1 MRCLFLVL
9 LVAALAQ
16 TAGAQSRSKL
26 DERAKGEFRIV
37 SPRILDPCKLGIAVE
52 ELGLQAHMLVG
63 FQSAPD
69 CFPGSRLREG
79 LPVEALEQLSTREG
93 DFLEVLKEMSTRQ
106 AFDHLMTL
114 MPMYSW
120 KEMDGVIVVRPKAA
134 WDNPEDLLNLPTRP
148 FETTNEP
155 LDDVLHILLQAV
167 TPSVFSPHRDARR
180 PQASFYRP
188 VAVAFP
194 GGTMLEAVN
203 AVVRARPAAFWEM
216 GYTGRGHATI
226 ILSALIF
233 DPNGAMAM
241 APVAL
246 PPAHR

>member
-1 MRCLFLVL
+1 MRSLILGL
-9 LVAALAQ
+9 LVIALAR
-16 TAGAQSRSKL
+16 TLGAQSKL
-26 DERAKGEFRIV
+26 DEPAKGEFRII
-37 SPRILDPCKLGIAVE
+37 SPRVLDPCKLGIAVE

-69 CFPGSRLREG
+69 CFPGSRLRDG
-79 LPVEALEQLSTREG
+79 LAVEALGQLSTREG
-93 DFLEVLKEMSTRQ
+93 DHLEVLKEMSTRQ

-114 MPMYSW
+114 MPTYSW

-134 WDNPEDLLNLPTRP
+134 WDNPEDVLNLPTRP

-180 PQASFYRP
+180 PQASFYHP

-216 GYTGRGHATI
+216 GYTGTSHATI
-226 ILSALIF
+226 ILSTLIF
-233 DPNGAMAM
+233 DPNGATAM

-246 PPAHR
+246 PPARR